1 VQETVAT
8 VKKAA
13 DKGAEAEK
21 AASS

>member
-1 VQETVAT
+1 VQETVVT
-8 VKKAA
+8 VEEAA